1 MYSQGPVICL
11 YSARGGDKRPDIWYN
26 RPIKERTAT
35 SVISDTA
42 GHNADRKGGHTMGL
56 LERFRRIMAAD
67 KTASRRGKAG
77 LMGNSLWDGVYDRSG
92 TPKDSRGAINK
103 EELRRDRER

>member
-1 MYSQGPVICL
+1 
-11 YSARGGDKRPDIWYN
+11 
-26 RPIKERTAT
+26 
-35 SVISDTA
+35 
-42 GHNADRKGGHTMGL
+42 MGL

-92 TPKDSRGAINK
+92 TPTDRRGANNNAAR
-103 EELRRDRER
+103 RRDRER